1 MDAVMAFP
9 FFGPKKVFANCFCFF
24 DWDSL
29 HLNLKTTL
37 RHAVKR
43 KRRSQETKAQM
54 TAELKERINKR
65 YL

>member
-29 HLNLKTTL
+29 HLNLKTIP

-54 TAELKERINKR
+54 TAE
-65 YL
+65 